1 MMVGDRLE
9 LRWGEISERGV
20 PALAVVED
28 LDVLEDRAAQVGLG
42 WPAAAVD
49 ELLLQGRE
57 EALGDGVVVAVAAA
71 AHRLRDPGD
80 AGLLAEGKGTGC
92 PALSARS
99 ARGPAAG
106 ERAPS
111 AGR

>member
-28 LDVLEDRAAQVGLG
+28 RDVLEDRGAQVGLG

-57 EALGDGVVVAVAAA
+57 EGLGDGV
-71 AHRLRDPGD
+71 D
-80 AGLLAEGKGTGC
+80 APYLC
-92 PALSARS
+92 
-99 ARGPAAG
+99 
-106 ERAPS
+106 
-111 AGR
+111 